1 MTSEATALAP
11 GRQPVP
17 ASSFAVIIP
26 AFDEAENMPDLFREM
41 AQAFERSGLAGEIIL
56 VDDGSTDGTLEAAQ
70 AAARLTGL
78 DRIRLLRHER
88 NRGKTAALMTAVRAT
103 DADVFVLFDAD
114 LQHSPDEIPRFLTA
128 LGEGADL
135 VSGRKVGQYQK
146 PNVSRVYN
154 WLARAIFHVPVRD
167 MNSMKAFHRR
177 VLDGVHLRRDWHRY
191 LVVLAHASGHTVSEI
206 DIELFPRRHGISK
219 YSGQGRILIGI
230 LDLVSVW
237 FQVVFGRKPMLLF
250 GLPGLGLIGVGGLV
264 GLIALY
270 LRFVA
275 GAGYRPLLTLVV
287 LLVLLGMLLFVAG
300 FVAELVTGLR
310 AEVEE
315 LRREVRE

>member
-17 ASSFAVIIP
+17 ASSFAVIVP
-26 AFDEAENMPDLFREM
+26 AFNEAENMPDLFREM
-41 AQAFERSGLAGEIIL
+41 AEVFERSGLAGELML

-78 DRIRLLRHER
+78 DRVRLLRHER
-88 NRGKTAALMTAVRAT
+88 NQGKTAALMTAVRAT

-114 LQHSPDEIPRFLTA
+114 LQHSPDEIPRFLAA
-128 LGEGADL
+128 LDEGADL
-135 VSGRKVGQYQK
+135 VSGRKIGRYQK
-146 PNVSRVYN
+146 PIVSRIYN
-154 WLARAIFHVPVRD
+154 WLARAIFRVPVRD
-167 MNSMKAFHRR
+167 MNSMKAFRRR

-191 LVVLAHASGHTVSEI
+191 LVVLAHARGHRVSEI
-206 DIELFPRRHGISK
+206 DIELFPRRHGVSK
-219 YSGQGRILIGI
+219 YSGQRRILVGI

-237 FQVVFGRKPMLLF
+237 FQIVFGSKPMLLF

-264 GLIALY
+264 GVVALY

-275 GAGYRPLLTLVV
+275 GTGYRPLLTLVV
-287 LLVLLGMLLFVAG
+287 LLVVLGMLLFVAG

>member
-17 ASSFAVIIP
+17 ASRFAVIVP
-26 AFDEAENMPDLFREM
+26 AFNEAENMPDLFREM
-41 AQAFERSGLAGEIIL
+41 ADTFERNGLAGDVFL
-56 VDDGSTDGTLEAAQ
+56 VDDGSTDGTLEAAH
-70 AAARLTGL
+70 AAARLSGL
-78 DRIRLLRHER
+78 EHVHLLRHDR
-88 NRGKTAALMTAVRAT
+88 NEGKTAALMTAVRAA
-103 DADVFVLFDAD
+103 DADAFVLFDAD
-114 LQHSPDEIPRFLTA
+114 LQHSPDEIPRFLEA
-128 LGEGADL
+128 LNEGADL
-135 VSGRKVGQYQK
+135 VSGRKMGRYQK
-146 PNVSRVYN
+146 PVVSRLYN

-167 MNSMKAFHRR
+167 MNSMKAFRRR
-177 VLDGVHLRRDWHRY
+177 VLEGVHLRRDWHRY
-191 LVVLAHASGHTVSEI
+191 LVVLAHARGHTVSEI
-206 DIELFPRRHGISK
+206 DIELFPRRHGVSK
-219 YSGQGRILIGI
+219 YSGQGRVLVGI
-230 LDLVSVW
+230 LDLISVW
-237 FQVVFGRKPMLLF
+237 FQVVFGAKPMLLF

-287 LLVLLGMLLFVAG
+287 LLVVLGMLLFVAG